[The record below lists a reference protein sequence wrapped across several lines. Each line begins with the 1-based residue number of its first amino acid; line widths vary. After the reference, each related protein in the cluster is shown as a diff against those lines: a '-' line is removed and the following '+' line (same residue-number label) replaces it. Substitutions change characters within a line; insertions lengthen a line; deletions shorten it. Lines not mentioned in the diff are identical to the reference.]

1 MRASRREIDGDL
13 LAMAEVHF
21 IRRLASEGGMWNDG
35 IVLLDIERDQLLER
49 RECVQ
54 LVQKQPAML
63 HGPPQGLD
71 HGIGISDLDLG
82 EDAVQLPESQKA
94 VDLAIDVLDARVGNY
109 GGAIAIL
116 GEILRC
122 LDEKAFVI
130 AGDEQCLWS
139 GCDEE
144 SLLEGAGR
152 QALRGWTTTNGQ
164 MVGTVPGRP
173 TQATHPGALETVS
186 AKSNY
191 KGSKK
196 RRGLLNGKREI
207 ALCST
212 SSNSS
217 APKRHSGTVPT
228 PSANS

>member
-71 HGIGISDLDLG
+71 HGIGIADLDLG
-82 EDAVQLPESQKA
+82 EDAVQLPESPKA
-94 VDLAIDVLDARVGNY
+94 VDLAIDVLYARVGNH

-122 LDEKAFVI
+122 LDENLT
-130 AGDEQCLWS
+130 GGLR
-139 GCDEE
+139 
-144 SLLEGAGR
+144 LEPQNQLPGQDSPTEIVDHPCCPKSHR
-152 QALRGWTTTNGQ
+152 Q
-164 MVGTVPGRP
+164 
-173 TQATHPGALETVS
+173 
-186 AKSNY
+186 
-191 KGSKK
+191 
-196 RRGLLNGKREI
+196 RR
-207 ALCST
+207 
-212 SSNSS
+212 
-217 APKRHSGTVPT
+217 
-228 PSANS
+228 